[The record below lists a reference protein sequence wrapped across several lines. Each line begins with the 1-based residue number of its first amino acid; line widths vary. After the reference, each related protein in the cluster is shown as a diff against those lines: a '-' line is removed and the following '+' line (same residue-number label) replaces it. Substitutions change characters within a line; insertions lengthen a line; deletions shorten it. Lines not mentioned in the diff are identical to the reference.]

1 MKKLILLTLLIVGC
15 VFAQQYK
22 DVIILKNGSEIHGII
37 IEEKPYEYIKIQS
50 GKNIFV
56 YEFYEIELLKKEL
69 VNQRDCDGN
78 VEDCAG
84 DCGGSAVLSGCDNVC
99 NSTAVV
105 DCAGDCGG
113 SAVVDEWGECGGTG
127 IADGTIELK
136 KKLEQKTW
144 SFAVGFGTN
153 RNFSLLGISKDFK
166 IGDQFSFFVT
176 ADIPVVIKFDDK
188 WGDGHALAG
197 IGFAYQ
203 NNYNGK
209 GFNITNTFNYQMY
222 DGTEGD
228 VTYHSSIN
236 YQWKI
241 GSHSFISGGIMMGK
255 YWSYDHFIHN
265 YFLEDYV
272 SPTIS
277 YDYRF

>member
-1 MKKLILLTLLIVGC
+1 MRGFSTLVNAVGGVIDDLILYKINNKFILIVN
-15 VFAQQYK
+15 ASNKEK
-22 DVIILKNGSEIHGII
+22 DLDSLINYRKGEIL
-37 IEEKPYEYIKIQS
+37 IEDIS
-50 GKNIFV
+50 N
-56 YEFYEIELLKKEL
+56 
-69 VNQRDCDGN
+69 
-78 VEDCAG
+78 
-84 DCGGSAVLSGCDNVC
+84 
-99 NSTAVV
+99 
-105 DCAGDCGG
+105 
-113 SAVVDEWGECGGTG
+113 
-127 IADGTIELK
+127 
-136 KKLEQKTW
+136 KTW
-144 SFAVGFGTN
+144 SFAVGLGTN

-176 ADIPVVIKFDDK
+176 ADIPVVIKFDDN

-203 NNYNGK
+203 NNYNDE
-209 GFNITNTFNYQMY
+209 GFNIINTLSYQMY
-222 DGTEGD
+222 DGTDGD
-228 VTYHSSIN
+228 WINHSSIN

>member
-1 MKKLILLTLLIVGC
+1 MKKLLLLSIVLIVGC

-69 VNQRDCDGN
+69 VNQ
-78 VEDCAG
+78 
-84 DCGGSAVLSGCDNVC
+84 
-99 NSTAVV
+99 
-105 DCAGDCGG
+105 
-113 SAVVDEWGECGGTG
+113 
-127 IADGTIELK
+127 IELK

-166 IGDQFSFFVT
+166 IGNQFSFFVT
-176 ADIPVVIKFDDK
+176 ADIPVNIILGEYK
-188 WGDGHALAG
+188 GDGQTLTG

-209 GFNITNTFNYQMY
+209 GISITNTFNYQMY

>member
-1 MKKLILLTLLIVGC
+1 MTHFYSYL
-15 VFAQQYK
+15 ANY
-22 DVIILKNGSEIHGII
+22 LKI
-37 IEEKPYEYIKIQS
+37 
-50 GKNIFV
+50 
-56 YEFYEIELLKKEL
+56 
-69 VNQRDCDGN
+69 
-78 VEDCAG
+78 
-84 DCGGSAVLSGCDNVC
+84 
-99 NSTAVV
+99 
-105 DCAGDCGG
+105 
-113 SAVVDEWGECGGTG
+113 
-127 IADGTIELK
+127 TI
-136 KKLEQKTW
+136 
-144 SFAVGFGTN
+144 
-153 RNFSLLGISKDFK
+153 
-166 IGDQFSFFVT
+166 
-176 ADIPVVIKFDDK
+176 
-188 WGDGHALAG
+188 
-197 IGFAYQ
+197 Q

-255 YWSYDHFIHN
+255 YWSYNNAIYK